1 MDFFNNNDSV
11 PYPKIE
17 HLKQDYKF
25 GRMLYNSF
33 SGSASEL
40 TTVLQYINE
49 NISNE
54 TSPELKNV
62 LMKIAIQEMHH
73 LKILGDILVKLGFIP
88 YYMSSRNNKWCS
100 DNIKYK
106 FKCVEDM
113 LKYNIEGEKMAIREY
128 QKLIENTE
136 EKCIKDT
143 LCRIIQDEENHI
155 RIFES
160 LLPKD

>member
-1 MDFFNNNDSV
+1 
-11 PYPKIE
+11 
-17 HLKQDYKF
+17 
-25 GRMLYNSF
+25 
-33 SGSASEL
+33 
-40 TTVLQYINE
+40 
-49 NISNE
+49 
-54 TSPELKNV
+54 
-62 LMKIAIQEMHH
+62 MKIAIEEMHH

-100 DNIKYK
+100 DNVKYK
-106 FKCVEDM
+106 FNCVEDM

-155 RIFES
+155 KIFES